1 EALAYIDDLLLM
13 SFTKEEMFTL
23 IDKFHELLRISGLK
37 ASPEKTEFFL
47 RKVKFLGHIVSE
59 EGTSPVAK
67 KVEELKNLKPPEN
80 KRDVMRI
87 LGCLN
92 FYSKYIRNLHVRSK
106 IFCELIKNE
115 TIFEW
120 TQEHQ
125 ILFQQIKDEIS
136 ADTVMALPNVKYPFF
151 IHCDSSNVG
160 VGAILIQEFP
170 HGKRILSFNSRIFN
184 EAEQKL
190 PTLSRELTAI
200 IFALETYEH
209 LIIGSPHP
217 IYVFTDHKPI
227 LYLWA
232 KKGQL
237 THRFFRYQQ
246 IFTKFQNLQIVWT
259 PGQNLA
265 FP

>member
-1 EALAYIDDLLLM
+1 GNDCPEDEMGTSFFNPIIITPKGNIIKLVIDARFLNSITDLSTYSWPLEPLNMLLNRIHGKYFSSTDMSSAYHQVPLSEDAQKLVSFVIGDKQYKYVRGFYGLSGLPNFFSRLMITHFREIIEKNEALAYIDDLLLM
-13 SFTKEEMFTL
+13 SFTKEQMFTL

-115 TIFEW
+115 T
-120 TQEHQ
+120 
-125 ILFQQIKDEIS
+125 
-136 ADTVMALPNVKYPFF
+136 
-151 IHCDSSNVG
+151 
-160 VGAILIQEFP
+160 
-170 HGKRILSFNSRIFN
+170 
-184 EAEQKL
+184 
-190 PTLSRELTAI
+190 
-200 IFALETYEH
+200 
-209 LIIGSPHP
+209 
-217 IYVFTDHKPI
+217 
-227 LYLWA
+227 
-232 KKGQL
+232 
-237 THRFFRYQQ
+237 
-246 IFTKFQNLQIVWT
+246 
-259 PGQNLA
+259 
-265 FP
+265 